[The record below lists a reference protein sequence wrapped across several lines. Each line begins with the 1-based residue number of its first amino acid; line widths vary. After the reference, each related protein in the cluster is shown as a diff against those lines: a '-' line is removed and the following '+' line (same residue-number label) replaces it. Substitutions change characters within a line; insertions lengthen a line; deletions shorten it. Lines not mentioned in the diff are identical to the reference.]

1 MPTIFAA
8 ELEQLAIEVF
18 VRAGAPAA
26 DAGLVA
32 RLLVKSNLAGHDSH
46 GVVRIPQYVEGIATG
61 RLRPGAPLA
70 VSDDGPA
77 TVRLRGGFNFGQVVL
92 TRAAE
97 MALARSEGQPLAMVT
112 ATEYGHSG
120 QLGSYAEMLS
130 SQGRIGVVLLGK
142 QRGAVVPW
150 GGRQGRLYQTTL
162 ALAVP
167 SRQPFAVVLDMA
179 TSVAPFGKIL
189 VKRARDEP
197 CPEGWL
203 VDQEGRPVTDPHA
216 DLNGGEAGMLPL
228 GGALAGNKGSGLTF
242 MLGILTTALSGAG
255 SALEGTLF
263 IAIDPTVYMA
273 YDEFLDQVDAYVGYL
288 QQTPPAADC
297 ERVLAPG
304 ERSHRETLR
313 RQREG
318 IWVEPGTWDKIQQLA
333 AG

>member
-1 MPTIFAA
+1 M
-8 ELEQLAIEVF
+8 
-18 VRAGAPAA
+18 
-26 DAGLVA
+26 
-32 RLLVKSNLAGHDSH
+32 
-46 GVVRIPQYVEGIATG
+46 
-61 RLRPGAPLA
+61 
-70 VSDDGPA
+70 SDDGPTTA
-77 TVRLRGGFNFGQVVL
+77 RLRGGFNFGHVVL
-92 TRAAE
+92 TQAAE
-97 MALARSEGQPLAMVT
+97 MALDRSEGQPLAIVT

-130 SQGRIGVVLLGK
+130 GQGRIGLVLLGK

-167 SRQPFAVVLDMA
+167 SRQSFAVVLDMA

-189 VKRARDEP
+189 VKRVRDEP

-203 VDQEGRPVTDPHA
+203 VDSEGRSVTNPHA
-216 DLNGGEAGMLPL
+216 DLNGGEVGMLPL
-228 GGALAGNKGSGLTF
+228 GGTLAGNKGSGLTF
-242 MLGILTTALSGAG
+242 MLAILTTALSGAG

-297 ERVLAPG
+297 ERVLVPG
-304 ERSHRETLR
+304 DRSHRETRR

-318 IWVEPGTWDKIQQLA
+318 IWIESSTWDKIQQRA
-333 AG
+333 VG